1 VSLKNWR
8 LGKPFWVISHVLR
21 SRLRSKEEGDE
32 RTCDRTDRD
41 SNINTDFERREF
53 IFTWRESAANRSP
66 SFSLPRILSYVRVC
80 VCTRACPKA
89 NASHCV
95 CTWVRVRLCMRTHVP
110 TENSK
115 SDNRSPNTSQRN
127 VWTNIRPVGDSA
139 VYRSA
144 TIDQIK
150 DPRSIDSHRDSFHER
165 SMSREFGLR
174 FCDAILRHLSKKL
187 WDINWPSPSR
197 EEARWLRY
205 VHRKACIK
213 RQRETGTMLPLLR
226 LTVAVIICGKC
237 IKNERCVVA
246 FSLNARNRSGLQIHA
261 PRVIARIKRMIA
273 CG

>member
-1 VSLKNWR
+1 MQPTDLPPSLSLGSYHICVYVCARARAQR
-8 LGKPFWVISHVLR
+8 LMHLIV
-21 SRLRSKEEGDE
+21 
-32 RTCDRTDRD
+32 
-41 SNINTDFERREF
+41 
-53 IFTWRESAANRSP
+53 
-66 SFSLPRILSYVRVC
+66 YVRGY
-80 VCTRACPKA
+80 
-89 NASHCV
+89 
-95 CTWVRVRLCMRTHVP
+95 VRMCLCMRTHVP

-127 VWTNIRPVGDSA
+127 VWMNIRPIGDSA

-150 DPRSIDSHRDSFHER
+150 DPRSIDSHRDSFTRNER

-174 FCDAILRHLSKKL
+174 CFCDAILRHFNRKL
-187 WDINWPSPSR
+187 WDINWPSPSWR
-197 EEARWLRY
+197 SSIAAICA
-205 VHRKACIK
+205 RKACIK
-213 RQRETGTMLPLLR
+213 RQREIGTMLPLLR

-237 IKNERCVVA
+237 IKNERRVVA